1 MVGEAEY
8 IENSV
13 EEEAYG
19 EGEGARRRK
28 ALIAIE
34 GLVWS
39 CRGAV
44 GELLRRGRS
53 ALVYSASTVGS
64 NAAGRG
70 FLYIARATLINRLE
84 RPDSSLHPQL
94 PLSMDPELDSFPGPL
109 MVSCPLAWPS

>member
-39 CRGAV
+39 CRGAA
-44 GELLRRGRS
+44 GEGC
-53 ALVYSASTVGS
+53 V
-64 NAAGRG
+64 AAEKR
-70 FLYIARATLINRLE
+70 
-84 RPDSSLHPQL
+84 
-94 PLSMDPELDSFPGPL
+94 
-109 MVSCPLAWPS
+109 